1 MKHILYILTACSVAA
16 WEPQDAAQGD
26 ERKLLAAVII
36 AESGGEK
43 DWKRGCESVYE
54 VIHQRASLGE
64 CSYTKVLTKRKQFS
78 CLNNRTPAQ
87 LIERSS
93 WHAHY
98 DWVLQELLRFPPL
111 TTHTVPAHLLATNR
125 NRADHYYAHKVC
137 KPYWSTGKGE
147 RIGNH
152 TFEKLR

>member
-1 MKHILYILTACSVAA
+1 MNKYILYILTAFSVAG

-36 AESGGEK
+36 AEAGSEG
-43 DWKRGCESVYE
+43 KRGCESVYE
-54 VIHQRASLGE
+54 VIWQRASLGE

-78 CLNNRTPAQ
+78 CLNGKTPAQ
-87 LIERSS
+87 LVLHSTQ
-93 WHAHY
+93 HPHY
-98 DWVLQELLRFPPL
+98 KWVEQELLRFPPL
-111 TTHTVPAHLLATNR
+111 TMHTVPSHLLATNR
-125 NRADHYYAHKVC
+125 NRADHYYAHKIC
-137 KPYWSTGKGE
+137 QPYWSTGKGK

>member
-1 MKHILYILTACSVAA
+1 MKHILYILTAFSVAG

-26 ERKLLAAVII
+26 ERKLLAATII
-36 AESGGEK
+36 AEAGGEGR
-43 DWKRGCESVYE
+43 RGMESVYE
-54 VIHQRASLGE
+54 VIWQRASLGE

-98 DWVLQELLRFPPL
+98 DWVMELLRFPPL

-125 NRADHYYAHKVC
+125 NRADHYYAHKVS

>member
-1 MKHILYILTACSVAA
+1 MKHILYILTAFSVAG

-26 ERKLLAAVII
+26 ERKLLAATII
-36 AESGGEK
+36 AEAGGEGR
-43 DWKRGCESVYE
+43 RGREAVDE
-54 VIHQRASLGE
+54 VIWQRASLGE

-98 DWVLQELLRFPPL
+98 DWVMELLRFPPL

-137 KPYWSTGKGE
+137 KPYWATGKGKV
-147 RIGNH
+147 IGNH